1 MRGILVLHQQHRCS
15 VRSLQATVSSLL
27 RCANNS
33 YRRGLFTDP
42 FYGSPRPPV
51 RRRAHPHVS
60 PDGIPVPLSP
70 PLPPLRRLALT
81 ATSAITALADPE
93 RGDMVAALGELT
105 GSVPL
110 SSILGAMSSDQ
121 VGARILADRPL
132 VGADTA
138 AAAALCGEGTFGR
151 SYHEFLCGHGFDAED
166 RSPVRFL
173 EDPDLAY
180 VMLRYRQSHDFWH
193 VLTGLPPTVP
203 GEIALKWL
211 ELMQMGMPVAAL
223 SAVVGPT
230 RLSAAERATIWSVYV
245 PWAVRTGRSAKH
257 LMNVYYEKEFESDLG
272 ELRQRMHIEPAP
284 SLMF

>member
-1 MRGILVLHQQHRCS
+1 
-15 VRSLQATVSSLL
+15 
-27 RCANNS
+27 
-33 YRRGLFTDP
+33 
-42 FYGSPRPPV
+42 
-51 RRRAHPHVS
+51 
-60 PDGIPVPLSP
+60 
-70 PLPPLRRLALT
+70 
-81 ATSAITALADPE
+81 
-93 RGDMVAALGELT
+93 MVAALGELT